1 MHDSIQLNRYLPSA
15 HNALGNKLSSQ
26 ASLAEKKKNF
36 FWQNQKLNNLKYIS
50 KHWKSTNHHNR
61 NSFKED
67 LVYEIQKYREHQ
79 LKDFVSHLLALCRSD
94 RLVSDAHS

>member
-36 FWQNQKLNNLKYIS
+36 FFGQNQKFNNLKYIS

-61 NSFKED
+61 NSFKEY
-67 LVYEIQKYREHQ
+67 LVYEIQKYR
-79 LKDFVSHLLALCRSD
+79 
-94 RLVSDAHS
+94 